1 MSQLSTT
8 KCRTGHFHDSSARCV
23 SAIECAFEF
32 ANERANNARLVRNA
46 FEFVNERADDARL
59 VQNIP

>member
-23 SAIECAFEF
+23 SAIEYPFEF
-32 ANERANNARLVRNA
+32 ANERAN
-46 FEFVNERADDARL
+46 DDAFGPK
-59 VQNIP
+59 IP